1 MIIGGHSH
9 TILDQP
15 AKVNGVL
22 ITQAGEGTKQIGRF
36 DIVVDDITNSIIK
49 YDWGL
54 VPIAENTIK
63 PDKDLQKYIDS
74 YSEVVDAKYNSIV
87 CKLSTELTTAI
98 AKDGPAKALTVCSV
112 RAPQIASEVGKDH
125 KVTIRRATNQ
135 PRNPKNIATDAE
147 KTALSTFAAALVE
160 KSPPKPQI
168 ITNSDDSRTFLAPI
182 VISTPLCL
190 QCHGNPANDIA
201 KPTLDAI
208 RKLYPDDKATGYQ
221 LGDLRGLWSI
231 TFPPEK

>member
-1 MIIGGHSH
+1 MKNLFPITLIS
-9 TILDQP
+9 ILFTSAASAQQP
-15 AKVNGVL
+15 LDPSVEAPK
-22 ITQAGEGTKQIGRF
+22 I
-36 DIVVDDITNSIIK
+36 
-49 YDWGL
+49 
-54 VPIAENTIK
+54 IAE
-63 PDKDLQKYIDS
+63 
-74 YSEVVDAKYNSIV
+74 AFA
-87 CKLSTELTTAI
+87 KLSAELTTAI